1 MKNLKSKKKGFTLVE
16 LLAVIAILAIIGA
29 VLIPNLTGFKDKAH
43 KSNIQAS
50 AKAVVSTA
58 KNYATEVDKDPLKDG
73 RSLFEYAKAEENE
86 GFADMLDLDSMKTR
100 DAEVLLQTPMNC
112 LEKVAKGEMDVKTN
126 NGKVQMTIKGVSE
139 SPIEIESIADNDK
152 VEIDQSLR
160 YKNGGTGGTDE
171 NGGND

>member
-58 KNYATEVDKDPLKDG
+58 KNYATEVDKKPLEQKEK
-73 RSLFEYAKAEENE
+73 LFEYAKANKE
-86 GFADMLDLDSMKTR
+86 FADMLDLDSMKRR
-100 DAEVLLQTPMNC
+100 DAEVLLQTPMEY
-112 LEKVAKGEMDVKTN
+112 LEKVAQGEVTVETN
-126 NGKVQMTIKGVSE
+126 DGIVQMTIIGGPTISSVSDD
-139 SPIEIESIADNDK
+139 DNGD
-152 VEIDQSLR
+152 IDSSVS
-160 YKNGGTGGTDE
+160 YKTGGTSTP
-171 NGGND
+171 

>member
-58 KNYATEVDKDPLKDG
+58 KNYATEVDKDPLKDE
-73 RSLFEYAKAEENE
+73 RPLFLYAKAEENE

-112 LEKVAKGEMDVKTN
+112 LENVARGEMTVKTN
-126 NGKVQMTIKGVSE
+126 DGIVEMKIKDGPEIKSKSKDDKGKINSEVS
-139 SPIEIESIADNDK
+139 
-152 VEIDQSLR
+152 
-160 YKNGGTGGTDE
+160 YKTDE
-171 NGGND
+171 TTDDTSTP

>member
-58 KNYATEVDKDPLKDG
+58 KNYATEVDKNPLVEDEPLYK
-73 RSLFEYAKAEENE
+73 YASDHEE
-86 GFADMLDLDSMKTR
+86 FAAMLDLDSMKTR
-100 DAEVLLQTPMNC
+100 DAEVLLQTPMKY
-112 LEKVAKGEMDVKTN
+112 LEKVAQGEVTVKTN
-126 NGKVQMTIKGVSE
+126 NGKVQMTIKGVSG
-139 SPIEIESIADNDK
+139 SPIESKSDNDNGK
-152 VEIDQSLR
+152 IDSTVS
-160 YKNGGTGGTDE
+160 YKTDE
-171 NGGND
+171 TTDDTSTP

>member
-58 KNYATEVDKDPLKDG
+58 KNYAAEVDKNPLEEGKP
-73 RSLFEYAKAEENE
+73 LYEYASEHED
-86 GFADMLDLDSMKTR
+86 FAAMLDLDSMKTR

-112 LEKVAKGEMDVKTN
+112 LEKVAKGEVDVKTKD
-126 NGKVQMTIKGVSE
+126 GKVQMTIKGE
-139 SPIEIESIADNDK
+139 SGSPIESIADNDK
-152 VEIDQSLR
+152 VEIAQSLS